1 MTALPSLRVGLLVHR
16 LDDQVLVYD
25 RVSDRVHLLDHT
37 TARVFEL
44 LAQQPA
50 DREVVLAELQSISSS
65 DSAEALL
72 ALSIDE
78 LKKAN
83 LLEQPMNRQT
93 ALPSVTRRLLLNK
106 ITAAGAT
113 ALLIPAIAT
122 LAATAAGGQ
131 STCIP
136 IGSPCTADAQC
147 CIGSNGGR
155 HCHHIGTDPPGS
167 FCHNT

>member
-1 MTALPSLRVGLLVHR
+1 MAPLPSLRVGLLVHY

-25 RVSDRVHLLDHT
+25 RVADRVHLLDHT
-37 TARVFEL
+37 TARVFDL
-44 LAQQPA
+44 LGRHDT
-50 DREVVLAELQSISSS
+50 DREALLAELRATSSS

-72 ALSIDE
+72 ALAIDE
-78 LKKAN
+78 LRKAD
-83 LLEQPMNRQT
+83 LFEQPANRET
-93 ALPSVTRRLLLNK
+93 ALPQVTRRLLLNK
-106 ITAAGAT
+106 IAAAGAT

-122 LAATAAGGQ
+122 LAATDAGGQ

-147 CIGSNGGR
+147 CIGTNGGR
-155 HCHHIGTDPPGS
+155 HCHHIGTDPPGN